1 MIIVSNTSPITNLAA
16 IGQFELLHCL
26 YGSIHI
32 ADAVWNELH
41 ADEYEWPGAV
51 ETASAG
57 WIIRHSVSNRPLVN
71 ILRRDLDRGEAE
83 SIALA
88 LELKADLLLLDE
100 KDGRHI
106 AQQAGLTVVGVVGM
120 LLEAKAKG
128 YLTAVRPHIE
138 ALRQQAGFYLHLR
151 VYQAAL
157 RLANEM

>member
-16 IGQFELLHCL
+16 IGQFDLLHCL

-88 LELKADLLLLDE
+88 LELKAYLLLLDE

-106 AQQAGLTVVGVVGM
+106 AQRAGLTVVGVVGM

-128 YLTAVRPHIE
+128 
-138 ALRQQAGFYLHLR
+138 
-151 VYQAAL
+151 
-157 RLANEM
+157 

>member
-57 WIIRHSVSNRPLVN
+57 WIIRHSVSNRPL
-71 ILRRDLDRGEAE
+71 E
-83 SIALA
+83 SYAW
-88 LELKADLLLLDE
+88 
-100 KDGRHI
+100 
-106 AQQAGLTVVGVVGM
+106 
-120 LLEAKAKG
+120 
-128 YLTAVRPHIE
+128 VRYKKKFSFSYPSNR
-138 ALRQQAGFYLHLR
+138 ARQS
-151 VYQAAL
+151 
-157 RLANEM
+157 

>member
-1 MIIVSNTSPITNLAA
+1 M
-16 IGQFELLHCL
+16 
-26 YGSIHI
+26 
-32 ADAVWNELH
+32 
-41 ADEYEWPGAV
+41 
-51 ETASAG
+51 
-57 WIIRHSVSNRPLVN
+57 N

-128 YLTAVRPHIE
+128 YLTAVRPYIE

-157 RLANEM
+157 RFANEM